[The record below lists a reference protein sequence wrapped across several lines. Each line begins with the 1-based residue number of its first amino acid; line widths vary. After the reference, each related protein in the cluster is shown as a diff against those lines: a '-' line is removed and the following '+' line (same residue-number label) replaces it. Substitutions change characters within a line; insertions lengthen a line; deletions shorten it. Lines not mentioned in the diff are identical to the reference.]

1 MHIKRRFTKAG
12 QSPYQGVNFVKKD
25 SKITEFDGTVVFEA
39 NDILIPESFSQVAT
53 DVMAQKYFRRAGVP
67 EESVPVPEEGV
78 PEWAQRRVPAEG
90 TNFRGEVDAREA
102 FDRLGLTWAY
112 WGLKN
117 GYFDDEENALAFA
130 DEVRHMMARQMVAPN
145 SPQWFNTGL
154 NWAYGIQGPPQGH
167 WFVDP
172 ESAEMKPSTSAY
184 ERPQPHACFIQSVA
198 DDLVN
203 QGGIMD
209 LWTREARVFKYGS
222 GTGSNFSSI
231 RGDSEELSGGGQSS
245 GLMSFLKIGDRAA
258 GAIKSGGTTR
268 RAAKMVI
275 LDADHPDI
283 EEFVDWKVNEE
294 QKVAALVT
302 GAKIT
307 RRHLTSIFDLAS
319 DQSIGGTDVE
329 KNKSLRKAIRLA
341 RADNVVEAV
350 IVRVLDLVEQGL
362 GQLDFAEFDLDWQ
375 GEAYQSVSGQN
386 SNNSIRVTAEF
397 LDAVR
402 RDDSW
407 DLTRRTDGNVSRTI
421 RAKDLWSK
429 VALAA
434 WQSADPGV
442 QYDSTINEWHTSPAG
457 GRINGSNPC
466 SEYMF
471 LDDTACNL
479 ASLNLASFYD
489 TTTKEFDIEGY
500 EHGIRLWTI
509 VLEISVL
516 MAQFPSEAIARRS
529 YDYRTLGLG
538 YANLGALLM
547 QKGVPYDSP
556 EALAMSGTLTAIMTG
571 CSYATSAEMASE
583 IGPFP
588 RYEENAE
595 NMMRVMRNHRR
606 AAIAAPPDDY
616 EQLSVLPMPINEIDA
631 DGKLLSSA
639 RKWWDTAVELGEAHG
654 FRNAQTTLIAPT
666 GTIGLLMDCD
676 TTGVEPD
683 FALVKFKKLAGGGF
697 FRIINESVPLALNEL
712 GYSEQ
717 QIQEITQYTIG
728 AHTLEGAPGI
738 NIGSLTTIGFESD
751 DIQAVEDALVWA
763 PHISVAFNTLVAR
776 EGFISKIGLN
786 EDDSSVFGFDLLSAV
801 GYSFEQITEAN
812 DYVNGRMTVEGAPY
826 LEDGHLAVFDCAN
839 KCGDYGTRYIDPMAH
854 VRMLAAAQPFLSGA
868 ISKTINMP
876 AEATVMEVTEVYD
889 EAASLGVKALAL
901 YRDGSK
907 LSQPLSSDKSALLF
921 GADEFEDT
929 EEFTQAIVE
938 SAERL
943 VGLGRGQR
951 EELPARRP
959 GGYTQKATVG
969 GHTIYLRTGDY
980 PEVGR
985 DGRPRLGE
993 IFIDTAKDGAAFRSL
1008 MNCFA
1013 TAVSVGL
1020 QHGVPLETFVDK
1032 FTFRAFEPA
1041 GIVQGHDRIKNA
1053 RSIIDYI
1060 FRDLGVTYLGMDNL
1074 AHVPAIEAEID
1085 ETNTEVYSSEQSEAP
1100 DNISVLEFPATLP
1113 VIDEPKS
1120 EIPVPTATAS
1130 NLVSDTGE
1138 PTLMA
1143 QQIEAKR
1150 YGFEGDACPMCGE
1163 FKMVR
1168 SGTCLKCVICGET
1181 TGCS

>member
-1 MHIKRRFTKAG
+1 M
-12 QSPYQGVNFVKKD
+12 
-25 SKITEFDGTVVFEA
+25 
-39 NDILIPESFSQVAT
+39 
-53 DVMAQKYFRRAGVP
+53 MAQKYFRRAGVP

-421 RAKDLWSK
+421 RAKDLWTK

>member
-1 MHIKRRFTKAG
+1 MHIERRFTKAG

-25 SKITEFDGTVVFEA
+25 SRITEFDGTVVFEA

-606 AAIAAPPDDY
+606 AAIASPPDDY

-697 FRIINESVPLALNEL
+697 FRIINESVPLALKEL
-712 GYSEQ
+712 GYLEE

-751 DIQAVEDALVWA
+751 DIRAVEDALVWA

-776 EGFISKIGLN
+776 EGFISKIGLS

-801 GYSFEQITEAN
+801 GYSLEQITEAN

-876 AEATVMEVTEVYD
+876 AEATVTEVTEVYD

-1120 EIPVPTATAS
+1120 EIPVPTAAS
-1130 NLVSDTGE
+1130 NLISETGE

>member
-1 MHIKRRFTKAG
+1 MHIERRFTKAG

-697 FRIINESVPLALNEL
+697 FRIINESVPLALKEL
-712 GYSEQ
+712 GYSEE

-751 DIQAVEDALVWA
+751 DIRAVEDALVWA

-776 EGFISKIGLN
+776 EGFISKIGLS

-801 GYSFEQITEAN
+801 GYSLEQITEAN

-876 AEATVMEVTEVYD
+876 AEATVTEVTEVYD

-1100 DNISVLEFPATLP
+1100 DNISVLEFPAALP

-1120 EIPVPTATAS
+1120 EIPVPTAAS
-1130 NLVSDTGE
+1130 NLISETGE

>member
-1 MHIKRRFTKAG
+1 
-12 QSPYQGVNFVKKD
+12 
-25 SKITEFDGTVVFEA
+25 
-39 NDILIPESFSQVAT
+39 
-53 DVMAQKYFRRAGVP
+53 
-67 EESVPVPEEGV
+67 
-78 PEWAQRRVPAEG
+78 
-90 TNFRGEVDAREA
+90 
-102 FDRLGLTWAY
+102 
-112 WGLKN
+112 
-117 GYFDDEENALAFA
+117 
-130 DEVRHMMARQMVAPN
+130 
-145 SPQWFNTGL
+145 
-154 NWAYGIQGPPQGH
+154 
-167 WFVDP
+167 
-172 ESAEMKPSTSAY
+172 
-184 ERPQPHACFIQSVA
+184 
-198 DDLVN
+198 
-203 QGGIMD
+203 
-209 LWTREARVFKYGS
+209 
-222 GTGSNFSSI
+222 
-231 RGDSEELSGGGQSS
+231 
-245 GLMSFLKIGDRAA
+245 
-258 GAIKSGGTTR
+258 
-268 RAAKMVI
+268 MVI

-421 RAKDLWSK
+421 RAKDLWTK

-921 GADEFEDT
+921 GADEFGDT

>member
-1 MHIKRRFTKAG
+1 MHIERRFTKAG

-921 GADEFEDT
+921 GADEFGDT

-1100 DNISVLEFPATLP
+1100 DNISVLEFPAALP

-1120 EIPVPTATAS
+1120 EIPVPTAAS
-1130 NLVSDTGE
+1130 NLISETGE

>member
-1 MHIKRRFTKAG
+1 MHIERRFTKAG

-25 SKITEFDGTVVFEA
+25 SRITEFDGTVVFEA

-631 DGKLLSSA
+631 DEKLLSSA

-697 FRIINESVPLALNEL
+697 FRIINESVPLALKEL
-712 GYSEQ
+712 GYSEE

-751 DIQAVEDALVWA
+751 DIRAVEDALVWA

-776 EGFISKIGLN
+776 EGFISKIGLS

-801 GYSFEQITEAN
+801 GYSLEQITEAN

-876 AEATVMEVTEVYD
+876 AEATVTEVTEVYD

-1100 DNISVLEFPATLP
+1100 DNISVLEFPAALP

-1120 EIPVPTATAS
+1120 EIPVPTAAS
-1130 NLVSDTGE
+1130 NLISETGE

>member
-1 MHIKRRFTKAG
+1 MHIERRFTKAG

-25 SKITEFDGTVVFEA
+25 SRITEFDGTVVFEA

-606 AAIAAPPDDY
+606 AAIASPPDDY

-697 FRIINESVPLALNEL
+697 FRIINESVPLALKEL
-712 GYSEQ
+712 GYSEE

-738 NIGSLTTIGFESD
+738 SIGSLTTIGFESD

-776 EGFISKIGLN
+776 DGFISKIGLN

-876 AEATVMEVTEVYD
+876 AEATVTEVTEVYD

-1100 DNISVLEFPATLP
+1100 DNISVLEFPAALP

-1120 EIPVPTATAS
+1120 EIPVPTAAS
-1130 NLVSDTGE
+1130 NLISETGE

>member
-25 SKITEFDGTVVFEA
+25 SRITEFDGTVVFEA

-571 CSYATSAEMASE
+571 CSYATSAEMGSE

-606 AAIAAPPDDY
+606 AAIASPPDDY

-631 DGKLLSSA
+631 DEKLLSSA
-639 RKWWDTAVELGEAHG
+639 RKWWDIAVELGEAHG

-697 FRIINESVPLALNEL
+697 FRIINESVPLALKEL
-712 GYSEQ
+712 GYSEE

-738 NIGSLTTIGFESD
+738 SIGSLTTIGFESD
-751 DIQAVEDALVWA
+751 DIRAVEDALVWA

-776 EGFISKIGLN
+776 EGFISKIGLS

-876 AEATVMEVTEVYD
+876 AEATVTEVTEVYD

-1100 DNISVLEFPATLP
+1100 DNISVLEFPAALP

-1120 EIPVPTATAS
+1120 EIPVPTAAS
-1130 NLVSDTGE
+1130 NLISETGE

>member
-1 MHIKRRFTKAG
+1 MHIERRFTKAG

-25 SKITEFDGTVVFEA
+25 SRITEFDGTVVFEA
-39 NDILIPESFSQVAT
+39 NDILIPESFSPVAT

-631 DGKLLSSA
+631 DEKLLSSA

-697 FRIINESVPLALNEL
+697 FRIINESVPLALKEL
-712 GYSEQ
+712 GYSEE

-751 DIQAVEDALVWA
+751 DIRAVEDALVWA

-776 EGFISKIGLN
+776 EGFISKIGLS

-801 GYSFEQITEAN
+801 GYSLEQITEAN

-876 AEATVMEVTEVYD
+876 AEATVTEVTEVYD

-929 EEFTQAIVE
+929 AECTQAIVE

-1100 DNISVLEFPATLP
+1100 DNISVLEFPAALP

-1120 EIPVPTATAS
+1120 EIPVPTAAS
-1130 NLVSDTGE
+1130 NLISETGE

>member
-1 MHIKRRFTKAG
+1 MHIERRFTKAG

-25 SKITEFDGTVVFEA
+25 SRITEFDGTVVFEA

-606 AAIAAPPDDY
+606 AAIASPPDDY

-631 DGKLLSSA
+631 DEKLLSSA
-639 RKWWDTAVELGEAHG
+639 RKWWDIAVELGEAHG

-697 FRIINESVPLALNEL
+697 FRIINESVPLALKEL
-712 GYSEQ
+712 GYSEE

-751 DIQAVEDALVWA
+751 DIRAVEDALVWA

-776 EGFISKIGLN
+776 EGFISKIGLS

-801 GYSFEQITEAN
+801 GYSLKQITEAN

-876 AEATVMEVTEVYD
+876 AEATVTEVTEVYD

-1100 DNISVLEFPATLP
+1100 DNISVLEFPAALP

-1120 EIPVPTATAS
+1120 EIPVPTAAS
-1130 NLVSDTGE
+1130 NLISETGE

>member
-78 PEWAQRRVPAEG
+78 PEWAQRRMPAEG

-117 GYFDDEENALAFA
+117 GYFDDDENALAFA

-631 DGKLLSSA
+631 DEKLLSSA
-639 RKWWDTAVELGEAHG
+639 RKWWDTAVELGGAHG

-697 FRIINESVPLALNEL
+697 FRIINESVPLALREL
-712 GYSEQ
+712 GYSEE

-738 NIGSLTTIGFESD
+738 NIGSLATIGFESD

-786 EDDSSVFGFDLLSAV
+786 EDDASVFGFDLLSAV
-801 GYSFEQITEAN
+801 GYSVEQITEAN

-876 AEATVMEVTEVYD
+876 AEATVTEVTEVYD

-943 VGLGRGQR
+943 IGLGRGQR

-1100 DNISVLEFPATLP
+1100 DNISVLEFPAALP

-1120 EIPVPTATAS
+1120 EISVPTAAS
-1130 NLVSDTGE
+1130 NLISETGE
-1138 PTLMA
+1138 PTIMA

>member
-25 SKITEFDGTVVFEA
+25 SRITEFDGTVVFEA

-67 EESVPVPEEGV
+67 GESDPVPEEGV

-631 DGKLLSSA
+631 DEKLLSSA

-697 FRIINESVPLALNEL
+697 FRIINESVPLALKEL
-712 GYSEQ
+712 GYSEE

-751 DIQAVEDALVWA
+751 DIRAVEDALVWA

-776 EGFISKIGLN
+776 EGFISKIGLS

-801 GYSFEQITEAN
+801 GYSLEQITEAN

-876 AEATVMEVTEVYD
+876 AEATVTEVTEVYD

-985 DGRPRLGE
+985 DGSPRLGE

-1100 DNISVLEFPATLP
+1100 DNISVLEFPAALP

-1120 EIPVPTATAS
+1120 EIPVPTAAS
-1130 NLVSDTGE
+1130 NLISEAGE

>member
-362 GQLDFAEFDLDWQ
+362 GQLDFGEFDLDWQ

-595 NMMRVMRNHRR
+595 SMMRVMRNHRR

-728 AHTLEGAPGI
+728 DHTLEGAPGI

-801 GYSFEQITEAN
+801 GYSFEQIAEAN

-876 AEATVMEVTEVYD
+876 AEATVTEVTEVYD

-921 GADEFEDT
+921 GGDEFEDT

>member
-319 DQSIGGTDVE
+319 DQSIGGTDVQ

-421 RAKDLWSK
+421 RAKDLWTK

>member
-421 RAKDLWSK
+421 RAKDLWTK

-1120 EIPVPTATAS
+1120 EIPVPTTTAS

>member
-25 SKITEFDGTVVFEA
+25 SRITEFDGTVVFEA

-697 FRIINESVPLALNEL
+697 FRIINESVPLALREL
-712 GYSEQ
+712 GYSEE

-776 EGFISKIGLN
+776 DGFISKIGLN

-876 AEATVMEVTEVYD
+876 AEATVTEVTEVYD

-1100 DNISVLEFPATLP
+1100 DNISVLEFPAALP

-1120 EIPVPTATAS
+1120 EVPVPTAAS
-1130 NLVSDTGE
+1130 NLISETGE

>member
-25 SKITEFDGTVVFEA
+25 SRITEFDGTVVFEA

-319 DQSIGGTDVE
+319 DQSIGGTDIE

-509 VLEISVL
+509 VLEISGL

-529 YDYRTLGLG
+529 YEYRTLGLG

-571 CSYATSAEMASE
+571 CSYATSADMASE

-588 RYEENAE
+588 R
-595 NMMRVMRNHRR
+595 
-606 AAIAAPPDDY
+606 
-616 EQLSVLPMPINEIDA
+616 
-631 DGKLLSSA
+631 
-639 RKWWDTAVELGEAHG
+639 
-654 FRNAQTTLIAPT
+654 
-666 GTIGLLMDCD
+666 
-676 TTGVEPD
+676 
-683 FALVKFKKLAGGGF
+683 
-697 FRIINESVPLALNEL
+697 
-712 GYSEQ
+712 
-717 QIQEITQYTIG
+717 
-728 AHTLEGAPGI
+728 
-738 NIGSLTTIGFESD
+738 
-751 DIQAVEDALVWA
+751 
-763 PHISVAFNTLVAR
+763 
-776 EGFISKIGLN
+776 
-786 EDDSSVFGFDLLSAV
+786 
-801 GYSFEQITEAN
+801 
-812 DYVNGRMTVEGAPY
+812 
-826 LEDGHLAVFDCAN
+826 
-839 KCGDYGTRYIDPMAH
+839 
-854 VRMLAAAQPFLSGA
+854 
-868 ISKTINMP
+868 
-876 AEATVMEVTEVYD
+876 
-889 EAASLGVKALAL
+889 
-901 YRDGSK
+901 
-907 LSQPLSSDKSALLF
+907 
-921 GADEFEDT
+921 
-929 EEFTQAIVE
+929 
-938 SAERL
+938 
-943 VGLGRGQR
+943 
-951 EELPARRP
+951 
-959 GGYTQKATVG
+959 
-969 GHTIYLRTGDY
+969 
-980 PEVGR
+980 
-985 DGRPRLGE
+985 
-993 IFIDTAKDGAAFRSL
+993 
-1008 MNCFA
+1008 
-1013 TAVSVGL
+1013 
-1020 QHGVPLETFVDK
+1020 
-1032 FTFRAFEPA
+1032 
-1041 GIVQGHDRIKNA
+1041 
-1053 RSIIDYI
+1053 
-1060 FRDLGVTYLGMDNL
+1060 
-1074 AHVPAIEAEID
+1074 
-1085 ETNTEVYSSEQSEAP
+1085 
-1100 DNISVLEFPATLP
+1100 
-1113 VIDEPKS
+1113 
-1120 EIPVPTATAS
+1120 
-1130 NLVSDTGE
+1130 
-1138 PTLMA
+1138 
-1143 QQIEAKR
+1143 
-1150 YGFEGDACPMCGE
+1150 
-1163 FKMVR
+1163 
-1168 SGTCLKCVICGET
+1168 
-1181 TGCS
+1181 

>member
-421 RAKDLWSK
+421 RAKDLWTK

-606 AAIAAPPDDY
+606 AAIASPPDDY

-697 FRIINESVPLALNEL
+697 FRIINESVPLALKEL
-712 GYSEQ
+712 GYSEE

-876 AEATVMEVTEVYD
+876 AEATVTEVTEVYD

-921 GADEFEDT
+921 GADEFGDT

-1100 DNISVLEFPATLP
+1100 DNISVLEFPAALP

-1120 EIPVPTATAS
+1120 EIPVPTAAS
-1130 NLVSDTGE
+1130 NLISETGE